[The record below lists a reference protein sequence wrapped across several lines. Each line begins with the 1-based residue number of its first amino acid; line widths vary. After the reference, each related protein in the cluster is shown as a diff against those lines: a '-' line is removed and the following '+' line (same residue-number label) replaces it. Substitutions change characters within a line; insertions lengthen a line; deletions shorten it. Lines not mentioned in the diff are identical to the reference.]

1 MAVDD
6 LLLPRTESSALTALD
21 RGLWTAALYAAIMA
35 LCRKRGICYAMLGP
49 TLLGGDP
56 LVLLARRLPVAPS
69 AGARRFGG
77 RPGVPFLQNLAVA
90 YTSQALQ
97 GLSMGLL
104 PGKQRLDT
112 GGNVLM
118 LTVWRN
124 HKHLN
129 AAVHGNSAALESFH
143 FLFGVGALIAPLCV
157 SWALKLDLD
166 AVQVWLLEDLKLG
179 SPEGLEA
186 TAVEDIKVE
195 AKPLPRVVLFT
206 GAFLLSYVGLEV
218 AFGGYVDPFA
228 VKQLDF
234 SKDPPKRLMCHAE
247 VDSRSVALSPRAPE
261 PLAVASNPAA
271 RFIPKMDSE
280 ILSGELQRIKDLQ
293 KSSVDRMQILQSQQ
307 AVLQKTFD
315 SLLQRLEPGEVMRAT
330 KPKAKEAETPEK
342 PQEGLREP
350 QAHRPNSS
358 AGCRLPSVTQ
368 ASITVEEE
376 EAKSV
381 TFEEEEAPEVEETN
395 GKEEEDT
402 NFRALRGTTIVE
414 RNLHRD
420 VLEHV
425 EDDDESPHAEA
436 LKKVNPSSVASV
448 GLAGQVARKV
458 VKHWSFEVVV
468 GIVIWANL
476 VVQGFELEHSLLPQP
491 KDPWPA
497 SVEVCFLIFYIAE
510 LVLRLA
516 ARGLKANLMDPW
528 FVLDLLVV
536 IGSIATLILYS
547 ADGFNG
553 ILFVRGVRLL
563 RLGRSLQS
571 IKRIRIVWYL
581 LRGLLQSG
589 QVLIATFSLLVLA
602 LYIAACIGVEVISKD
617 TTLASNA
624 AVASIVSSSFG
635 SLRLTMLTLIQ
646 FVTMDSIAE
655 IYIPLVQAK
664 PELVFYFL
672 ALLLI
677 LPITLLNLV
686 TAVLVENGLSQAQKD
701 AEYES
706 QARSQ
711 EMRQAVLR
719 LIELFQK
726 LDNNSDGGLS
736 RAELASLPDAHI
748 PKGLL
753 ESLAADDLVEL
764 FDLLDVDRT
773 GELSQEEFVDG
784 LLQMVVRDVP
794 METMRMMKILQS
806 VHKSIRSL
814 TESYAKMLSTE
825 MSVTVL

>member
-342 PQEGLREP
+342 P

>member
-1 MAVDD
+1 
-6 LLLPRTESSALTALD
+6 
-21 RGLWTAALYAAIMA
+21 
-35 LCRKRGICYAMLGP
+35 
-49 TLLGGDP
+49 
-56 LVLLARRLPVAPS
+56 
-69 AGARRFGG
+69 
-77 RPGVPFLQNLAVA
+77 
-90 YTSQALQ
+90 
-97 GLSMGLL
+97 
-104 PGKQRLDT
+104 
-112 GGNVLM
+112 
-118 LTVWRN
+118 
-124 HKHLN
+124 
-129 AAVHGNSAALESFH
+129 
-143 FLFGVGALIAPLCV
+143 
-157 SWALKLDLD
+157 
-166 AVQVWLLEDLKLG
+166 
-179 SPEGLEA
+179 
-186 TAVEDIKVE
+186 
-195 AKPLPRVVLFT
+195 
-206 GAFLLSYVGLEV
+206 
-218 AFGGYVDPFA
+218 
-228 VKQLDF
+228 
-234 SKDPPKRLMCHAE
+234 
-247 VDSRSVALSPRAPE
+247 
-261 PLAVASNPAA
+261 VASNPAA

-753 ESLAADDLVEL
+753 ESVAADDLVEL